1 MANHCATDLGFLS
14 FVCESMTMAVK
25 VRWSVELVQRRNILC
40 LGIWKQTCLV
50 TSDDQFLFEDL
61 VFGDLTLIVAEE
73 EEKEEENL
81 QR

>member
-1 MANHCATDLGFLS
+1 
-14 FVCESMTMAVK
+14 MTMAVK